1 MSSLK
6 KILFEKNGIK
16 IQKEKED
23 EDDDKF
29 TITFFLENKE
39 HIDITHFVSIDF
51 LKLVH
56 DLNPDIFESIHIHK
70 FSEKKEKEEEE
81 ANVLFIFKDLFGD
94 IGLPQFYM
102 CFNIVLSP
110 NEAEGGEKTFILT
123 PLEKTGD
130 VLELKQNKVE
140 IQFRK
145 CTLVCKTISEYHI
158 DFCLQS
164 VLSANNLFSTSYI
177 EKMASMLLYKLL
189 NRVKQFIYT
198 LK

>member
-1 MSSLK
+1 MSSLP

-23 EDDDKF
+23 DKF
-29 TITFFLENKE
+29 TITFFLENE
-39 HIDITHFVSIDF
+39 QHIAITHFVSIDF

-70 FSEKKEKEEEE
+70 FSAKEKKEE
-81 ANVLFIFKDLFGD
+81 ANVLIIFKDLFGD

-110 NEAEGGEKTFILT
+110 NEGGDKTFILT
-123 PLEKTGD
+123 PLEKTAD

-140 IQFRK
+140 IPLRK
-145 CTLVCKTISEYHI
+145 CTLVCKTFSEYHI
-158 DFCLQS
+158 EFCLQS
-164 VLSANNLFSTSYI
+164 VLSVNDLFSTSYI